1 MLRRW
6 EPFTELR
13 RMRET
18 MDRGWPDFF
27 FGPEGEEAAENWA
40 IPLDVVEED
49 DNIVVRAA
57 MTGVKPED
65 IDITVEDGV
74 LTVKGRTATEKEHK
88 EGDYLMRERRTGAFH
103 RTLRLPRTVDTDKA
117 GTTYEHGVVTITFPK
132 LEAKKAKHLPVA
144 AVEELEAAKK

>member
-1 MLRRW
+1 
-6 EPFTELR
+6 
-13 RMRET
+13 
-18 MDRGWPDFF
+18 
-27 FGPEGEEAAENWA
+27 
-40 IPLDVVEED
+40 VVEED

-57 MTGVKPED
+57 MPGVKPED
-65 IDITVEDGV
+65 IDITVEEDV

-88 EGDYLMRERRTGAFH
+88 EGDFLMRERRTGAFH

-144 AVEELEAAKK
+144 AVEELEVAKK